1 MLEQFY
7 YIDLQKQLKRE
18 INYKP
23 NADKDKFFGQIDN
36 ELTYLVNQ
44 ERLQILGNRP
54 LTTMNNEMQILS
66 YKEMQEN
73 EIDKWETP
81 NGIKITLVRGYLPTE
96 RKVMKFDERR
106 LKDEHEE
113 IYNKYLYE
121 ATEKESGRKDYVK
134 ITYGAKQC

>member
-1 MLEQFY
+1 MEIQELNNWLAECQELENQL
-7 YIDLQKQLKRE
+7 IALKEIETKQKELK
-18 INYKP
+18 NK
-23 NADKDKFFGQIDN
+23 
-36 ELTYLVNQ
+36 
-44 ERLQILGNRP
+44 IL
-54 LTTMNNEMQILS
+54 EA
-66 YKEMQEN
+66 MQEN